1 MRGKRTDCHSPKAPV
16 LKTTKTTKAKLVKY
30 QPNPI
35 LATSGGVITAVIAAA
50 GFLIM
55 FSNAIAPAEACG
67 AHSVKNANVTTRTDD
82 IPSPTTHGSSHQQ
95 RTDAHSSPEPHT

>member
-1 MRGKRTDCHSPKAPV
+1 M
-16 LKTTKTTKAKLVKY
+16 LKTSKTTNAKLVKY

-35 LATSGGVITAVIAAA
+35 LATRGGVITAVMAAA

-82 IPSPTTHGSSHQQ
+82 IPSPTSENP
-95 RTDAHSSPEPHT
+95 AY